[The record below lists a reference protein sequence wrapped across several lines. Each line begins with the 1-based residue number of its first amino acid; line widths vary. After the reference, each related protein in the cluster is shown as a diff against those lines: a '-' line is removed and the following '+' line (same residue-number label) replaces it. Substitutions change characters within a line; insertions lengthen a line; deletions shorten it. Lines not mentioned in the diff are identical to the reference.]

1 MNKELNPQD
10 KAVADYLATIG
21 VTFTAALVGATER
34 DGWECDEWRVK
45 LVKRAQSGGKMAE
58 LATAYYTGTGHRAS
72 KAPMPHSV
80 KINPHSLHAEG
91 WRAQNLRP
99 VTPTAASVLH
109 GLLLDASSADANF
122 LDWCGDFGYDTDSR
136 KALTV
141 YEACCSTRADVHNLF
156 TRDERAALATMLE
169 DY

>member
-1 MNKELNPQD
+1 MSKELNPQD
-10 KAVADYLATIG
+10 KAVADYLTAIG

-45 LVKRAQSGGKMAE
+45 LVKRAESGGKTAE
-58 LATAYYTGTGHRAS
+58 LATTYYTGTGHRAS
-72 KAPMPHSV
+72 KTPMPKSV
-80 KINPHSLHAEG
+80 KINPRSLHAEQ
-91 WRAQNLRP
+91 WTLQNVRP
-99 VTPTAASVLH
+99 VAPTAASVLH
-109 GLLLDASSADANF
+109 NLLLDAGSAESNF
-122 LDWCGDFGYDTDSR
+122 PDWCGAFGYDTDSR

-141 YEACCSTRADVHNLF
+141 YEACCSTRADVNKLF